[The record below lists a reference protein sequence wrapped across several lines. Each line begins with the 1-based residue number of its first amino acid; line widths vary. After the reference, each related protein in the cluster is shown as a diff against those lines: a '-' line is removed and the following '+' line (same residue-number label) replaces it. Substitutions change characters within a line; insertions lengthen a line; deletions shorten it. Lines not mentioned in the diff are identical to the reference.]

1 MLKFSKSALI
11 KKQTHPHLGWP
22 EFSVFQ
28 FWVQN
33 KSQNYYQMQTF
44 LEMNDSNVNNVN
56 NFLFS
61 ILDIT

>member
-1 MLKFSKSALI
+1 MAWIQCISILGA
-11 KKQTHPHLGWP
+11 KQIP
-22 EFSVFQ
+22 E
-28 FWVQN
+28 
-33 KSQNYYQMQTF
+33 NYYQMQTF